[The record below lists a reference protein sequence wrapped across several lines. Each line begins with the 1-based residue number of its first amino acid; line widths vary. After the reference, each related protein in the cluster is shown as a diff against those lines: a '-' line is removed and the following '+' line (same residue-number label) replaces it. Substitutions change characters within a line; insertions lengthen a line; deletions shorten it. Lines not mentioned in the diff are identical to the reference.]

1 MKTIRTLIA
10 ALSIICIYHAAKAAP
25 EEASKKISA
34 KNAVSG
40 FMNAFTEGRLKGFAQ
55 MLDENVKFTITR
67 GNKIITYGKTA
78 ILKDLERTTNVH
90 QNCETDY
97 TLVKSLPNQVIFR
110 IDMKYENFIRE
121 NFVTLVESNDGWRI
135 THIASS
141 YRK

>member
-40 FMNAFTEGRLKGFAQ
+40 FMDAFTEGRLKGFSS
-55 MLDENVKFTITR
+55 MLDEDVKFTISR
-67 GNKIITYGKTA
+67 GEKVITYGKSA
-78 ILKDLERTTNVH
+78 IMNDLQKTSGIR

-97 TLVKSLPNQVIFR
+97 SLVKSLPNQVTFR
-110 IDMKYENFIRE
+110 VDMKYPGFTRE
-121 NFVTLVESNDGWRI
+121 NFVTLVESNEGWKI